1 MTTSLLS
8 IQPHLFLSP
17 FLDPTRPS
25 SHPFP
30 SLTYSFSKR
39 KPLLLHRTS
48 TGVGESHVAR
58 SGLNLNSFP
67 DPEAAESLVWDLLG
81 RAEGFLY
88 TVADAAVSSSS
99 DAATASK
106 QSGDW
111 LSGITNYLETVLK
124 VLIFS
129 ILWFILVSSLFFKSG
144 ILRIKWSR
152 YIYVFNTVCA

>member
-1 MTTSLLS
+1 M
-8 IQPHLFLSP
+8 
-17 FLDPTRPS
+17 
-25 SHPFP
+25 
-30 SLTYSFSKR
+30 
-39 KPLLLHRTS
+39 
-48 TGVGESHVAR
+48 AR

-129 ILWFILVSSLFFKSG
+129 IL
-144 ILRIKWSR
+144 
-152 YIYVFNTVCA
+152 